1 MNKNLIIGI
10 LLAIALTLILGPIAG
25 AIALAITLI
34 ILVPGLG
41 KTIAGYIAVFVGLMV
56 LVSQFG
62 GDTVMIGLIVVPL
75 LLLVWYFID
84 KLRTA
89 VSDQPPEPEPEHGL
103 RVESVA
109 PDGLA
114 AGIGLR
120 PGDILQSVDGMTLT
134 TVDDLT
140 GFISRNSGQFCQL
153 TYSRNGKPLSFHF
166 DAGPLGVSLLPC

>member
-84 KLRTA
+84 KLRTT
-89 VSDQPPEPEPEHGL
+89 VSDQPPEPEPVHGL
-103 RVESVA
+103 RIESVA

-114 AGIGLR
+114 AGLGLR
-120 PGDILQSVDGMTLT
+120 PGDILQVINDKPLGSVDELT
-134 TVDDLT
+134 AYLSSNPDA
-140 GFISRNSGQFCQL
+140 FCQL
-153 TYSRNGKPLSFHF
+153 NYHRNGRDLTLNLY
-166 DAGPLGVSLLPC
+166 AGPLGVSLLPC